1 MSGSVELDQLCE
13 MEHTF
18 VPHFIETELIDLMRT
33 YGAVLDDDD
42 NLSLEITET
51 QRRLSLEPSPAD
63 DATAAPRRRLSQ
75 RDSVRRQ
82 SLRTAA
88 RPAQFSLLSDAV
100 PPPQVQQFTLPP
112 RAAQLPLHQ
121 QRYIQRLA
129 HHPLTLAHAHPHHR
143 RRRPP
148 SSPGSAHSSSSTL
161 PVLPPSRSGWP
172 RTPTAPS
179 ACPMRLVP
187 EHYQN
192 SVSGIRFNLPTHLPS
207 CPAS

>member
-121 QRYIQRLA
+121 QRYIQRLT

-148 SSPGSAHSSSSTL
+148 PLQSRQCALLFVDIAGFTAITERLATHSNGAERLSYEVGARTL
-161 PVLPPSRSGWP
+161 PEFG
-172 RTPTAPS
+172 
-179 ACPMRLVP
+179 
-187 EHYQN
+187 
-192 SVSGIRFNLPTHLPS
+192 F
-207 CPAS
+207 